1 MLPSSASGSWEAS
14 VALGT
19 LCEGDGCFPFVSGP
33 TQTASQLAGPW
44 SPSGVSALRHLEETY
59 RYFGDVHGLEGTG
72 SPSRA
77 NRVFVEIP
85 ALDNAFY
92 FSDTIAFGAGDQ
104 FFQILQPQKM
114 SWPTSWPMG

>member
-1 MLPSSASGSWEAS
+1 MFSFCIGSNP
-14 VALGT
+14 
-19 LCEGDGCFPFVSGP
+19 DGEP
-33 TQTASQLAGPW
+33 AAGPW

-77 NRVFVEIP
+77 NRVFIEIP

-104 FFQILQPQKM
+104 FFQILRPQRCHGPRAGP
-114 SWPTSWPMG
+114 WGD